1 MSICKNLSIL
11 GLVVLTAS
19 ALTPANKVLG
29 ERSVL
34 KRQAPGS
41 PKFSCHSNCG
51 STIAGARIQ
60 GHCSNSTWTE
70 LYENCLDCA
79 VEQGIWDM
87 YGRSVGAAGQACGLS
102 TTPDDGDN
110 SESSTDSPAPS
121 STPAPVSSAEPSA
134 QPEPPTTTAS
144 DDVEPEETGTSG
156 SPTASDSEPEASES
170 GVPTVTSPVTAGAAG
185 LTGRIPVNIAGMAAM
200 VSFVVMFM

>member
-1 MSICKNLSIL
+1 MLIYKHLSLL
-11 GLVVLTAS
+11 GLVVFTSS

-60 GHCSNSTWTE
+60 GHCSNSTWTD
-70 LYENCLDCA
+70 LYEECLDCA

-102 TTPDDGDN
+102 TTPDDIDD
-110 SESSTDSPAPS
+110 SESFSDAPAPS
-121 STPAPVSSAEPSA
+121 STPAPVFSAEPSA
-134 QPEPPTTTAS
+134 QTKPPTTTAA
-144 DDVEPEETGTSG
+144 DEAEPEETGTSG
-156 SPTASDSEPEASES
+156 SPAASDSEPETTES
-170 GVPTVTSPVTAGAAG
+170 GAPTATSSVTAGVDG
-185 LTGRIPVNIAGMAAM
+185 VTGGIPVNMAGMAAM
-200 VSFVVMFM
+200 ALFVVMFM